1 MHRAQ
6 ALYAAAQ
13 GEAALISRYGNLI
26 DRIARRISMRVGT
39 PSLADDLWSAGALGL
54 LDAAKRF
61 DAGRDVKFESF
72 AEHRIRGA
80 MLDEIRRMDHL
91 PRRLRAR
98 TDQVSKAKEKLAKQ
112 LGRESTTEEL
122 AVALGMELEELAEIE
137 LLKQPHLP
145 LTPEIDTPS
154 KEDSLEEVVHRQQ
167 LVARMTAA
175 ISSLPER
182 LQTLLALHYVEE
194 FTYREIG
201 KLLEIS
207 EARVCQLHAEA
218 IGKIRNEIR
227 PAPKSAEEPMSQ
239 TS

>member
-1 MHRAQ
+1 MHRAKS
-6 ALYAAAQ
+6 LYVAPL

-39 PSLADDLWSAGALGL
+39 PALADDLWSAGALGL
-54 LDAAKRF
+54 LDAARRY
-61 DAGRDVKFESF
+61 DAGRAVKFESF

-98 TDQVSKAKEKLAKQ
+98 TDKVSKAKEKLAQQ
-112 LGRESTTEEL
+112 LGREGTAQEL
-122 AVALGMELEELAEIE
+122 AEVLGMALEELAEIE
-137 LLKQPHLP
+137 VLKQPHVP
-145 LTPEIDTPS
+145 LTPEVDSPS
-154 KEDSLEEVVHRQQ
+154 DEESLEEVVHRQQ
-167 LVARMTAA
+167 LVARMSEA
-175 ISSLPER
+175 IASLPER
-182 LQTLLALHYVEE
+182 LQSLLALHYVEE

-218 IGKIRNEIR
+218 IEKMRNAMNPRVAAGDE
-227 PAPKSAEEPMSQ
+227 PLSQSA
-239 TS
+239 